1 MSALAKIN
9 AESNFTT
16 FKFGSHEIRVIN
28 KDGEL
33 WFVAKDVCDAIG
45 LSNSRVSLLALDD
58 DEKEVSSTYTLG
70 GRQDLSVVSESG
82 MYTLVLRCR
91 DAVKQGSVPH
101 QFRKWVTGE
110 VLPAI
115 RKTGSYHSSMISDLS
130 FNGQILMTF
139 ENGVTVRVEKL
150 RDDQHVLTLN
160 TFMELAQ
167 KAGYLII
174 HRENLLNM
182 KNSWKY

>member
-1 MSALAKIN
+1 MSTLAKIN
-9 AESNFTT
+9 SESNLTT
-16 FKFGSHEIRVIN
+16 FKFGSHEIRMIN
-28 KDGEL
+28 KDGEP
-33 WFVAKDVCDAIG
+33 WFVAHDVCSALEIQNITQAIE
-45 LSNSRVSLLALDD
+45 RLDD
-58 DEKEVSSTYTLG
+58 DERSVFNIG
-70 GRQDLSVVSESG
+70 HQDDINVVSESG

-91 DAVKQGSVPH
+91 DAIKQGSVPH

-115 RKTGSYHSSMISDLS
+115 RKAGSDHSSMISGLS
-130 FNGQILMTF
+130 FNGRILMTV
-139 ENGVTVRVEKL
+139 ENGTVASQKILHSDEE
-150 RDDQHVLTLN
+150 VLTLD

-174 HRENLLNM
+174 HKENLLNM